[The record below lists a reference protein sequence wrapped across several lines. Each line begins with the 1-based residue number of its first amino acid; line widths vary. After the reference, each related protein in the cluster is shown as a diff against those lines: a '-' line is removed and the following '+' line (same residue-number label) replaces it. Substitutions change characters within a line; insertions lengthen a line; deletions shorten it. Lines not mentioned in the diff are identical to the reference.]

1 MPNYIKIF
9 AYVIEPI
16 NDLDDIFTLFV
27 FNLTF

>member
-1 MPNYIKIF
+1 MPNYINIF

-16 NDLDDIFTLFV
+16 NDLADIFTLFV